1 AEEVAPDQSS
11 DPRAAG
17 GTEDRPTTDESYDA
31 HPATEEQDWTGDRAT
46 RETDGA
52 TTQEPLTADEV
63 LAASEDDGVRDAGRD
78 VEPTT
83 GAGAAGARGAGYTT
97 TEDTGDAVTPE
108 REPAPEHGTEVD
120 HGAATAGA
128 PVFAESVYGPGSADP
143 LEDGTGPAGWE
154 IKGNVGSMLFHT
166 TDSPSYD
173 AVRAEVWFESEQA
186 ARDAGFAHW
195 DRRRR

>member
-1 AEEVAPDQSS
+1 M
-11 DPRAAG
+11 
-17 GTEDRPTTDESYDA
+17 
-31 HPATEEQDWTGDRAT
+31 
-46 RETDGA
+46 
-52 TTQEPLTADEV
+52 
-63 LAASEDDGVRDAGRD
+63 LAASDEGRDRDASGG

-83 GAGAAGARGAGYTT
+83 GTSAAGARGAGY
-97 TEDTGDAVTPE
+97 A
-108 REPAPEHGTEVD
+108 GTDGSE
-120 HGAATAGA
+120 GAAGA
-128 PVFAESVYGPGSADP
+128 PGTAAAPGSDVDRGAAEHEAPAFAESVYGPGSADP